1 MISFNYLDHFRV
13 KKTTLPP
20 PVSIR
25 FAKMSKQQ
33 TFQFEKQQKQLF
45 VDANIGMKTNDREYT
60 QTKAPVIQR
69 AISKLLLAFLI
80 LTVVGSSLQSVPVA
94 QAFSHTKY
102 RTCSDK
108 FRQQVAKR
116 GCDFRRSYCGY
127 VVVWIPRGGFEV
139 STKIFTQK
147 LTK

>member
-1 MISFNYLDHFRV
+1 
-13 KKTTLPP
+13 
-20 PVSIR
+20 
-25 FAKMSKQQ
+25 MSKQQ

-69 AISKLLLAFLI
+69 AISKLLFAFLI

-127 VVVWIPRGGFEV
+127 VVVWIPRGGFENAECLPKRTGGYAC
-139 STKIFTQK
+139 SFSEQCFSNSCAWGKCM
-147 LTK
+147 